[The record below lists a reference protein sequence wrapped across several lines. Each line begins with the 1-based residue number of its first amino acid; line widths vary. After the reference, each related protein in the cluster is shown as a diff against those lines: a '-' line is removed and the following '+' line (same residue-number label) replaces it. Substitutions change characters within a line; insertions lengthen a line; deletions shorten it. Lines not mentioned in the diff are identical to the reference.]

1 MSLFVCSE
9 AIESKPV
16 FVKCAK
22 SGYTVVPVGGNVYL
36 FTVTLTRVM
45 VGRLTTMMVGTLTR
59 VMVSTL
65 TRVMIATLTT
75 MMDSILTT

>member
-1 MSLFVCSE
+1 MSPFILDWILPNKRMSLFVCSE

-45 VGRLTTMMVGTLTR
+45 V
-59 VMVSTL
+59 STL

-75 MMDSILTT
+75 MMDSTLTT

>member
-36 FTVTLTRVM
+36 FTVTLTRVN
-45 VGRLTTMMVGTLTR
+45 
-59 VMVSTL
+59 
-65 TRVMIATLTT
+65 
-75 MMDSILTT
+75 